1 MVSEFIE
8 LRAPK
13 SPKTAPKKPKYPDEP
28 DYCWWHNYC
37 WRANAVRP
45 YKMDAPKGG
54 KEREKRGKGLQSP
67 PDTGHHPKTAVEV
80 EVAAAVVAAAVS
92 GTAVIRSG

>member
-1 MVSEFIE
+1 
-8 LRAPK
+8 
-13 SPKTAPKKPKYPDEP
+13 
-28 DYCWWHNYC
+28 
-37 WRANAVRP
+37 
-45 YKMDAPKGG
+45 MDAPKGG